1 MSKEWKAP
9 DKVTQKMTRDGA
21 VAENLTTGE
30 TTSISER
37 PQEENYSQAPTAA
50 AEKAVDR
57 IGAEV
62 ERQAAK
68 GAGKKAL
75 DAAQLKT
82 HTSRLQFSEAERAT
96 PELQKS
102 IRKSEK
108 AADRLDAA
116 RAAIPKQTK
125 IKKERVFDEAK
136 GKAKTRLSFE
146 KTDKPPNGKLRHN
159 PLSRPAQ
166 ELNSTVHGKI
176 YEVEKENVG
185 VESGHRVELAG
196 EKAGGMAART
206 VKRGIRSHKLK
217 PYRAA
222 AAAERKA
229 VKANADFLYQKALH
243 DNPALA
249 HSNPISRFWQKQR
262 IKKQYAKTLKAGGK
276 VKKTAEAT
284 AKAAKKTAQE
294 TKRATFFVVRH
305 WKGCLLVGGIAF
317 IVLLLFG
324 GLSSCS
330 LFGGNSGSGLI
341 ASSYLSEDADIT
353 GAESAYAAM
362 EAELQDMLN
371 NIEREYPGY
380 DEYRVNADEI
390 EHDPYVLISI
400 LSALHEGVFT
410 LDEAQST
417 LEMLFEKQYI
427 LTVEEEVQVRYRT
440 ETRTDSEGNEYEVE
454 VPYNYYIL
462 HVDLEN
468 FNLSHV
474 PVYIMGEEQL
484 SMYAMYMSSLGNRP
498 DLFPS
503 SGYVSKYY
511 ENPPADYE
519 VPAALLNS
527 DEQFA
532 RLIEEADKYVGFPY
546 VWGGSTPETS
556 FDCSGFVSYVEEI
569 VLDSLKQ
576 HISEVVDMSELLE
589 ITDTAPL
596 RTAQAQKVQRQL
608 DKKHEEYEK
617 LQKLLMS
624 LYENLTDGIIDREEY
639 TRLKA
644 SFTARADEAE
654 KQMDALRETLTEI
667 QNHGTENAWM
677 NEFIKRQGL
686 TSLDR
691 AVVVA
696 LIDKILIHS
705 NDVVEIIYRWQD
717 EFAWQLDILRSAS
730 LREVV

>member
-1 MSKEWKAP
+1 MSKELKAP

-30 TTSISER
+30 TASISER
-37 PQEENYSQAPTAA
+37 PQEENYSAPAGVA
-50 AEKAVDR
+50 AEKVVQH
-57 IGAEV
+57 IGAEI
-62 ERQAAK
+62 ERHAAK
-68 GAGKKAL
+68 GAEKKAL
-75 DAAQLKT
+75 DATQPKT
-82 HTSRLQFSEAERAT
+82 HSSRLQFSEAERAT
-96 PELQKS
+96 PELQKA
-102 IRKSEK
+102 IKKSDK
-108 AADRLDAA
+108 AADCLDAA

-196 EKAGGMAART
+196 EKAGGMAARA
-206 VKRGIRSHKLK
+206 VKGGIRRHKLK

-222 AAAERKA
+222 AAAEKQA

-276 VKKTAEAT
+276 AKKTAEAT

-305 WKGCLLVGGIAF
+305 WKGCLIVGGIAF

-362 EAELQDMLN
+362 EAELQDMLD
-371 NIEREYPGY
+371 NIESEYPGY

-400 LSALHEGVFT
+400 LSAWHEGVFT
-410 LDEAQST
+410 LDEVQST

-440 ETRTDSEGNEYEVE
+440 ETRTDSEGNPYTVE

-498 DLFPS
+498 DLFPQ

-519 VPAALLNS
+519 VPAALLGS
-527 DEQFA
+527 DEKFA
-532 RLIEEADKYVGFPY
+532 RLMEEADKYVGFPY

-556 FDCSGFVSYVEEI
+556 FDCSGFVSYV
-569 VLDSLKQ
+569 LTNSG
-576 HISEVVDMSELLE
+576 
-589 ITDTAPL
+589 
-596 RTAQAQKVQRQL
+596 
-608 DKKHEEYEK
+608 
-617 LQKLLMS
+617 
-624 LYENLTDGIIDREEY
+624 LYNTG
-639 TRLKA
+639 RLGA
-644 SFTARADEAE
+644 
-654 KQMDALRETLTEI
+654 
-667 QNHGTENAWM
+667 
-677 NEFIKRQGL
+677 QGL
-686 TSLDR
+686 YNISTPVSNPQPGDLVFFTGTYDTPGVSHVGIYVGEDGDGSPVMLHCGDPIQYSKLDTS
-691 AVVVA
+691 
-696 LIDKILIHS
+696 
-705 NDVVEIIYRWQD
+705 YWQSH
-717 EFAWQLDILRSAS
+717 FYAYGRLNYN
-730 LREVV
+730 

>member
-1 MSKEWKAP
+1 MSKELKAP

-30 TTSISER
+30 TTSISDR
-37 PQEENYSQAPTAA
+37 PQEENYAAPATAA
-50 AEKAVDR
+50 AEKAFQH

-68 GAGKKAL
+68 GAEKKAL

-96 PELQKS
+96 PELQKV
-102 IRKSEK
+102 IKKSDK

-196 EKAGGMAART
+196 EKAGGMAARAA
-206 VKRGIRSHKLK
+206 KRSIRSHKLK

-222 AAAERKA
+222 AAAEKKA

-249 HSNPISRFWQKQR
+249 HSNPVSRFWQKQR

-305 WKGCLLVGGIAF
+305 WKGCLIVGGIAF

-341 ASSYLSEDADIT
+341 ASSYLSEDVDIT
-353 GAESAYAAM
+353 GAESTYAAM
-362 EAELQDMLN
+362 EAELQDMLD
-371 NIEREYPGY
+371 NIESEYPGY

-400 LSALHEGVFT
+400 LSAWHGGVFT

-498 DLFPS
+498 DLFPQ

-527 DEQFA
+527 DEKFA
-532 RLIEEADKYVGFPY
+532 RLMEEAEKYVGFPY
-546 VWGGSTPETS
+546 VWGGSSPETS
-556 FDCSGFVSYVEEI
+556 FDCSGFVSYV
-569 VLDSLKQ
+569 LTNSG
-576 HISEVVDMSELLE
+576 
-589 ITDTAPL
+589 
-596 RTAQAQKVQRQL
+596 
-608 DKKHEEYEK
+608 
-617 LQKLLMS
+617 
-624 LYENLTDGIIDREEY
+624 LYNTG
-639 TRLKA
+639 RLGA
-644 SFTARADEAE
+644 
-654 KQMDALRETLTEI
+654 
-667 QNHGTENAWM
+667 
-677 NEFIKRQGL
+677 QGL
-686 TSLDR
+686 YNISTPVSNPQPGDLVFFTGTYDTPGVSHVGIYVGEDGNGSPVMLHCGDPIQYSKLDTS
-691 AVVVA
+691 
-696 LIDKILIHS
+696 
-705 NDVVEIIYRWQD
+705 YWQSH
-717 EFAWQLDILRSAS
+717 FYAYGRLNYN
-730 LREVV
+730 

>member
-1 MSKEWKAP
+1 MSKELKAP

-30 TTSISER
+30 TSSISER
-37 PQEENYSQAPTAA
+37 PQEENYSAPAGVA
-50 AEKAVDR
+50 AEKVVQH
-57 IGAEV
+57 IGAEI
-62 ERQAAK
+62 ERHAAK
-68 GAGKKAL
+68 GAEKKAL
-75 DAAQLKT
+75 DATQPKT
-82 HTSRLQFSEAERAT
+82 HSSRLQFSEAERAT
-96 PELQKS
+96 PELQKA
-102 IRKSEK
+102 IKKSDK
-108 AADRLDAA
+108 AADCLDAA

-196 EKAGGMAART
+196 EKAGGMAARA
-206 VKRGIRSHKLK
+206 VKGGIRRHKLK

-222 AAAERKA
+222 AAAEKQA

-276 VKKTAEAT
+276 AKKTAEAT

-305 WKGCLLVGGIAF
+305 WKGCLIVGGIAF

-362 EAELQDMLN
+362 EAELQDMLD
-371 NIEREYPGY
+371 NIESEYPGY

-390 EHDPYVLISI
+390 EHDPY
-400 LSALHEGVFT
+400 T
-410 LDEAQST
+410 
-417 LEMLFEKQYI
+417 
-427 LTVEEEVQVRYRT
+427 
-440 ETRTDSEGNEYEVE
+440 VE

-498 DLFPS
+498 DLFPQ

-519 VPAALLNS
+519 VPAALLGS
-527 DEQFA
+527 DEKFA
-532 RLIEEADKYVGFPY
+532 RLMEEADKYVGFPY

-556 FDCSGFVSYVEEI
+556 FDCSGFVSYV
-569 VLDSLKQ
+569 LTNSG
-576 HISEVVDMSELLE
+576 
-589 ITDTAPL
+589 
-596 RTAQAQKVQRQL
+596 
-608 DKKHEEYEK
+608 
-617 LQKLLMS
+617 
-624 LYENLTDGIIDREEY
+624 LYNTG
-639 TRLKA
+639 RLGA
-644 SFTARADEAE
+644 
-654 KQMDALRETLTEI
+654 
-667 QNHGTENAWM
+667 
-677 NEFIKRQGL
+677 QGL
-686 TSLDR
+686 YNISTPVSNPQPGDLVFFTGTYDTPGVSHVGIHVGEDGDGSPVMLHCGDPIQYSKLDTS
-691 AVVVA
+691 
-696 LIDKILIHS
+696 
-705 NDVVEIIYRWQD
+705 YWQSH
-717 EFAWQLDILRSAS
+717 FYAYGRLNYN
-730 LREVV
+730 

>member
-1 MSKEWKAP
+1 MSKELKAP

-37 PQEENYSQAPTAA
+37 PQEENYAAPATAA
-50 AEKAVDR
+50 AEKAFQH

-68 GAGKKAL
+68 GAEKKAL

-166 ELNSTVHGKI
+166 ELNNTVHGKI

-196 EKAGGMAART
+196 EKAGGMAARSA
-206 VKRGIRSHKLK
+206 KRSIRSHKLK

-222 AAAERKA
+222 AVAEKKA

-249 HSNPISRFWQKQR
+249 HSNPVSRFWQKQR
-262 IKKQYAKTLKAGGK
+262 IKKQYAKTLKAGSK

-305 WKGCLLVGGIAF
+305 WKGCLIVGGIAF

-362 EAELQDMLN
+362 EAELQDMLD
-371 NIEREYPGY
+371 NIESEYPGY

-400 LSALHEGVFT
+400 LSAWHEGVFT
-410 LDEAQST
+410 LDEVQST

-440 ETRTDSEGNEYEVE
+440 ETRTDSEGNPYTVE

-468 FNLSHV
+468 FNLSHL

-498 DLFPS
+498 DLFPQ

-519 VPAALLNS
+519 VPAALLGS
-527 DEQFA
+527 DEKFA
-532 RLIEEADKYVGFPY
+532 RLMEEADKYVGFPY

-556 FDCSGFVSYVEEI
+556 FDCSGFVSYV
-569 VLDSLKQ
+569 LTNSG
-576 HISEVVDMSELLE
+576 
-589 ITDTAPL
+589 
-596 RTAQAQKVQRQL
+596 
-608 DKKHEEYEK
+608 
-617 LQKLLMS
+617 
-624 LYENLTDGIIDREEY
+624 LYNTG
-639 TRLKA
+639 RLGA
-644 SFTARADEAE
+644 
-654 KQMDALRETLTEI
+654 
-667 QNHGTENAWM
+667 
-677 NEFIKRQGL
+677 QGL
-686 TSLDR
+686 YNISTPVSNPQPGDLVFFTGTYDTPGVSHVGIYVGEDGDGSPVMLHCGDPIQYSKLDTS
-691 AVVVA
+691 
-696 LIDKILIHS
+696 
-705 NDVVEIIYRWQD
+705 YWQSH
-717 EFAWQLDILRSAS
+717 FYAYGRLNYN
-730 LREVV
+730 

>member
-1 MSKEWKAP
+1 M
-9 DKVTQKMTRDGA
+9 
-21 VAENLTTGE
+21 
-30 TTSISER
+30 
-37 PQEENYSQAPTAA
+37 
-50 AEKAVDR
+50 
-57 IGAEV
+57 
-62 ERQAAK
+62 
-68 GAGKKAL
+68 
-75 DAAQLKT
+75 
-82 HTSRLQFSEAERAT
+82 
-96 PELQKS
+96 
-102 IRKSEK
+102 
-108 AADRLDAA
+108 
-116 RAAIPKQTK
+116 
-125 IKKERVFDEAK
+125 
-136 GKAKTRLSFE
+136 
-146 KTDKPPNGKLRHN
+146 RHN

-196 EKAGGMAART
+196 EKAGGMAARA
-206 VKRGIRSHKLK
+206 VKGGIRRHKLK

-222 AAAERKA
+222 AAAEKQA

-276 VKKTAEAT
+276 
-284 AKAAKKTAQE
+284 AKK
-294 TKRATFFVVRH
+294 
-305 WKGCLLVGGIAF
+305 IAF

-362 EAELQDMLN
+362 EAELQDMLD
-371 NIEREYPGY
+371 NIESEYPGY

-400 LSALHEGVFT
+400 LSAWHEGVFT
-410 LDEAQST
+410 LDEVQST

-440 ETRTDSEGNEYEVE
+440 ETRTDSEGNPYTVE

-498 DLFPS
+498 DLFPQ

-519 VPAALLNS
+519 VPAALLGS
-527 DEQFA
+527 DEKFA
-532 RLIEEADKYVGFPY
+532 RLMEEADKYVGFPY

-556 FDCSGFVSYVEEI
+556 FDCSGFVSYV
-569 VLDSLKQ
+569 LTNSG
-576 HISEVVDMSELLE
+576 
-589 ITDTAPL
+589 
-596 RTAQAQKVQRQL
+596 
-608 DKKHEEYEK
+608 
-617 LQKLLMS
+617 
-624 LYENLTDGIIDREEY
+624 LYNTG
-639 TRLKA
+639 RLGA
-644 SFTARADEAE
+644 
-654 KQMDALRETLTEI
+654 
-667 QNHGTENAWM
+667 
-677 NEFIKRQGL
+677 QGL
-686 TSLDR
+686 YNISTPVSNPQPGDLVFFTGTYDTPGVSHVGIYVGEDGDGSPVMLHCGDPIQYSKLDTS
-691 AVVVA
+691 
-696 LIDKILIHS
+696 
-705 NDVVEIIYRWQD
+705 YWQSH
-717 EFAWQLDILRSAS
+717 FYAYGRLNYN
-730 LREVV
+730 